1 MRLKTLIDTIEEE
14 YIFDYT
20 VNPVNNDPNRYVIEN
35 YEATMIYLSR
45 IRKFDFI
52 EKDINELE
60 ERCGSIF
67 NSRTGKLIVSINVK
81 NEFVNKMN
89 IIKGKLD
96 TIKSIGEE
104 FVKKEDE
111 TDINVKIPTND
122 LTEIS
127 KIFNEIDKALN
138 QTIVNKKINGKV
150 EVKKFETGSL
160 WVGIGLGT
168 TTAISFVGSMIWA
181 AQVIRKKFYEA
192 ELSRQYVNALEDKN
206 EDLSKAR
213 KLILGAIEKELD
225 KEYDKECERII
236 KENKLEE
243 EGNEYSNKLKYALKT
258 FNELS
263 EKGVE
268 FHPNQLA
275 PEEVKNLFPTNP
287 IMQKLLDEGKK

>member
-1 MRLKTLIDTIEEE
+1 MRLKTLIDEIEEE
-14 YIFDYT
+14 YTFDYT
-20 VNPVNNDPNRYVIEN
+20 VNQVNSDASKYVIEN
-35 YEATMIYLSR
+35 YEKTMIYLSR
-45 IRKFDFI
+45 IRKFNFI
-52 EKDINELE
+52 ENDINQLE
-60 ERCGSIF
+60 EKCGSIF
-67 NSRTGKLIVSINVK
+67 NSRTVRLIVPTSTK
-81 NEFVNKMN
+81 NEFVNRMN

-104 FVKKEDE
+104 FIKKEDE

-160 WVGIGLGT
+160 WVGIGLGSVA
-168 TTAISFVGSMIWA
+168 AISLVGSMLWA
-181 AQVIRKKFYEA
+181 SQVIRKKFYEA
-192 ELSRQYVNALEDKN
+192 ELSRQYVDAIKDKN
-206 EDLSKAR
+206 EDIAKAR
-213 KLILGAIEKELD
+213 KLILSVIEKELD
-225 KEYDKECERII
+225 KEYDEECKKII
-236 KENKLEE
+236 EENNLEE

-275 PEEVKNLFPTNP
+275 PEEVKNLFPTNQ
-287 IMQKLLDEGKK
+287 IIQKLLGDGK

>member
-1 MRLKTLIDTIEEE
+1 MRLKTLIDEIEEE
-14 YIFDYT
+14 YTFDYT
-20 VNPVNNDPNRYVIEN
+20 VNQVNSDASKYVIEN
-35 YEATMIYLSR
+35 YEKTMIYLSR

-52 EKDINELE
+52 ENDINQLE
-60 ERCGSIF
+60 EKCDSIF
-67 NSRTGKLIVSINVK
+67 NSRTGRLIVPTSTK

-104 FVKKEDE
+104 FIKKEDE

-160 WVGIGLGT
+160 WVGIGLGSVA
-168 TTAISFVGSMIWA
+168 AISLVGSMLWA
-181 AQVIRKKFYEA
+181 SQVIRKKFYEA
-192 ELSRQYVNALEDKN
+192 ELSRQYVDAIKDKN
-206 EDLSKAR
+206 EDIAKAR
-213 KLILGAIEKELD
+213 KLILSVIEKELD
-225 KEYDKECERII
+225 KEYDEECKKII
-236 KENKLEE
+236 EENNLEE

-275 PEEVKNLFPTNP
+275 PEEVKNLFPTNQ
-287 IMQKLLDEGKK
+287 IIQKLLGDGK

>member
-1 MRLKTLIDTIEEE
+1 MRLKTLIDEIEEE
-14 YIFDYT
+14 YTFDYT
-20 VNPVNNDPNRYVIEN
+20 VNQVNGDASKYVIEN
-35 YEATMIYLSR
+35 YEKTMIYLSR

-52 EKDINELE
+52 ENDINQLE
-60 ERCGSIF
+60 EKCGSIF
-67 NSRTGKLIVSINVK
+67 NSRTGRLIVPTSTK
-81 NEFVNKMN
+81 NEFVNRMN

-104 FVKKEDE
+104 FIKKEDE

-160 WVGIGLGT
+160 WVGIGLGSVA
-168 TTAISFVGSMIWA
+168 AISFVGSMLWA
-181 AQVIRKKFYEA
+181 SQVIRKKYYEA
-192 ELSRQYVNALEDKN
+192 ELSRQYVDAIKDKN
-206 EDLSKAR
+206 EDIAKAR
-213 KLILGAIEKELD
+213 KLILSVIEKELD
-225 KEYDKECERII
+225 KEYDEECKKII
-236 KENKLEE
+236 EENNLEE

-275 PEEVKNLFPTNP
+275 PEEVKNLFPTNQ
-287 IMQKLLDEGKK
+287 IIQKLLGDGK

>member
-1 MRLKTLIDTIEEE
+1 MRLKTLIDKIEEE

-20 VNPVNNDPNRYVIEN
+20 VNQISGDTSKCIIEN
-35 YEATMIYLSR
+35 YEKTMIYLSR
-45 IRKFDFI
+45 IRNFDFI
-52 EKDINELE
+52 ENDINQLE
-60 ERCGSIF
+60 EKCGSIF
-67 NSRTGKLIVSINVK
+67 NSRTGKLIVPTSTK
-81 NEFVNKMN
+81 NKFVNRMN

-96 TIKSIGEE
+96 TLKFIGEE
-104 FVKKEDE
+104 FIKKEDE

-160 WVGIGLGT
+160 WVGIGLGSVA
-168 TTAISFVGSMIWA
+168 AISFVGSMLWA
-181 AQVIRKKFYEA
+181 SQVIRKKYYEA
-192 ELSRQYVNALEDKN
+192 ELSRQYIDAIKDKN
-206 EDLSKAR
+206 EDISKAR
-213 KLILGAIEKELD
+213 KLILSVIEKELD
-225 KEYDKECERII
+225 KEYDEECKKII
-236 KENKLEE
+236 EENNLEE

-287 IMQKLLDEGKK
+287 IIQKLLGDGKQ

>member
-1 MRLKTLIDTIEEE
+1 MNQ
-14 YIFDYT
+14 
-20 VNPVNNDPNRYVIEN
+20 VNSDASKYVIEN
-35 YEATMIYLSR
+35 YEKTMIYLSR
-45 IRKFDFI
+45 IRKFNFI
-52 EKDINELE
+52 ENDINQLE
-60 ERCGSIF
+60 EKCGSIF
-67 NSRTGKLIVSINVK
+67 NSRTVRLIVPTSTK
-81 NEFVNKMN
+81 NEFVNRMN

-104 FVKKEDE
+104 FIKKEDE

-160 WVGIGLGT
+160 WVGIGLGSVA
-168 TTAISFVGSMIWA
+168 AISLVGSMLWA
-181 AQVIRKKFYEA
+181 SQVIRKKFYEA
-192 ELSRQYVNALEDKN
+192 ELSRQYVDAIKDKN
-206 EDLSKAR
+206 EDIAKAR
-213 KLILGAIEKELD
+213 KLILSVIEKELD
-225 KEYDKECERII
+225 KEYDEECKKII
-236 KENKLEE
+236 EENNLEE

-275 PEEVKNLFPTNP
+275 PEEVKNLFPTNQ
-287 IMQKLLDEGKK
+287 IIQKLLGDGK

>member
-1 MRLKTLIDTIEEE
+1 MRLKTLIDEIEEE
-14 YIFDYT
+14 YTFDYT
-20 VNPVNNDPNRYVIEN
+20 VNQVNSDASKYVIEN
-35 YEATMIYLSR
+35 YEKTMIYLSR

-52 EKDINELE
+52 ENDINQLE
-60 ERCGSIF
+60 EKCGSIF
-67 NSRTGKLIVSINVK
+67 NSRTVRLIVPTSTK
-81 NEFVNKMN
+81 NEFVNRMN

-104 FVKKEDE
+104 FIKKEDE

-160 WVGIGLGT
+160 WVGIGLGSVA
-168 TTAISFVGSMIWA
+168 AISLVGSMLWA
-181 AQVIRKKFYEA
+181 SQVIRKKFYEA
-192 ELSRQYVNALEDKN
+192 ELSRQYVDAIKDKN
-206 EDLSKAR
+206 EDIAKAR
-213 KLILGAIEKELD
+213 KLILSVIEKELD
-225 KEYDKECERII
+225 KEYDEECKKII
-236 KENKLEE
+236 EENNLEE

-275 PEEVKNLFPTNP
+275 PEEVKNLFPTNQ
-287 IMQKLLDEGKK
+287 IIQKLLGDGK

>member
-1 MRLKTLIDTIEEE
+1 MRLKTLIDEIEEE
-14 YIFDYT
+14 YTFDYT
-20 VNPVNNDPNRYVIEN
+20 VNQVNSDASKYVIEN
-35 YEATMIYLSR
+35 YEKTMIYLSR

-52 EKDINELE
+52 ENDINQLE
-60 ERCGSIF
+60 EKCDSIF
-67 NSRTGKLIVSINVK
+67 NSRTGRLIVPTSTK
-81 NEFVNKMN
+81 NEFVNRMN

-104 FVKKEDE
+104 FIKKEDE

-160 WVGIGLGT
+160 WVGIGLGSVA
-168 TTAISFVGSMIWA
+168 AISLVGSMLWA
-181 AQVIRKKFYEA
+181 SQVIRKKFYEA
-192 ELSRQYVNALEDKN
+192 ELSRQYVDAIKDKN
-206 EDLSKAR
+206 EDIAKAR
-213 KLILGAIEKELD
+213 KLILSVIEKELD
-225 KEYDKECERII
+225 KEYDEECKKII
-236 KENKLEE
+236 EENNLEE

-275 PEEVKNLFPTNP
+275 PEEVKNLFPTNQ
-287 IMQKLLDEGKK
+287 IIQKLLGDGK